1 MIGLVASA
9 GRLWAELTEPTTLT
23 GLIIG
28 LIGAVSETLGIYLA
42 RRYKVRSNSALTEQQ
57 RLFAQYRRLVDE
69 LQEQVGQL
77 RGEVIKIQ
85 NQYLECRV
93 EGATLKARIAELEME
108 IARIE
113 GRSADGPRESSRPA
127 DRGQS
132 DGGSG
137 S

>member
-1 MIGLVASA
+1 MTDLATVP
-9 GRLWAELTEPTTLT
+9 RLWAEWTDLSTLGGLAAGVT
-23 GLIIG
+23 GALS
-28 LIGAVSETLGIYLA
+28 GAVGTYLA
-42 RRYKVRSNSALTEQQ
+42 RRYKVRSDFALTEQQ

-77 RGEVIKIQ
+77 RGEVTTIQ

-113 GRSADGPRESSRPA
+113 GRPADGQRESARPA
-127 DRGQS
+127 DRGQPD
-132 DGGSG
+132 DGPGP
-137 S
+137 